1 MGSGKGEA
9 MEIQLLGH
17 VVLKVRDRKRA
28 EAFYEGVLGLR
39 VAARGRDFPMTF
51 YTLGDHHDLAIM
63 AVGEDAGSPDDS
75 DVGLAHVAFKIGD
88 DMDVLRE
95 AKAHFEAEGV
105 AVTPVDHGISKSLH
119 FHDPDGNQLEVYVDV
134 SDDWKRDPELVMQ
147 NRPLEL

>member
-1 MGSGKGEA
+1 
-9 MEIQLLGH
+9 MEIQSLGH
-17 VVLKVRDRKRA
+17 VVLKVRDRERA

-39 VAARGRDFPMTF
+39 VAARDKDFPMTF

-63 AVGEDAGSPDDS
+63 AVGDDAGSPDARLPDKS

-88 DMDVLRE
+88 GMDALRE
-95 AKAHFEAEGV
+95 AKAHFEAAGV
-105 AVTPVDHGISKSLH
+105 AVTPIDHGISKSLY

-134 SDDWKRDPELVMQ
+134 SDDWRRDPELVMQ